1 MPWTSATSEMPSVRR
16 FKRQTREKKQRS
28 PFICLWLCVCASR
41 CNLSLSPY
49 QVDRGCSGSWINIH
63 PKKKKN
69 DFRFSWLLLLAD
81 GQSHRIGRSR
91 SWSQP
96 TEKKFFQGKSPKKLH
111 RTIKCYDKE
120 KGFAFGWQMQRKW
133 KWKVAATWQHCTHY
147 KSQWEG
153 QPGHSRCTIQSVPL
167 TCYSRLIIIGCNS
180 DTVDGRTRFARK
192 VKRVKRWTSGGNYWK
207 PNARSELVSKNF

>member
-63 PKKKKN
+63 PKKKEE
-69 DFRFSWLLLLAD
+69 WLSLFVTFTVGRWPEPPHRPQPQLISAD
-81 GQSHRIGRSR
+81 G
-91 SWSQP
+91 
-96 TEKKFFQGKSPKKLH
+96 KKFFQGKSPKKLH

-207 PNARSELVSKNF
+207 LNARSELV

>member
-1 MPWTSATSEMPSVRR
+1 MTFAFRDFYCWPMARATASA
-16 FKRQTREKKQRS
+16 
-28 PFICLWLCVCASR
+28 AAA
-41 CNLSLSPY
+41 
-49 QVDRGCSGSWINIH
+49 
-63 PKKKKN
+63 
-69 DFRFSWLLLLAD
+69 AD
-81 GQSHRIGRSR
+81 LDG
-91 SWSQP
+91 
-96 TEKKFFQGKSPKKLH
+96 KFFFQGKSPKKLH

-120 KGFAFGWQMQRKW
+120 KGFAFGWQRQRKW

-192 VKRVKRWTSGGNYWK
+192 VKRLKRWTSGGNYWK
-207 PNARSELVSKNF
+207 LNARSELV